1 MKQEEEKDRSA
12 MRERNQSAKVNVPH
26 GSKDTGQDLKKE
38 RKTKELV
45 KKGPYDEGEKETS
58 PEERER
64 STNRK
69 RDPGFIHRADR

>member
-38 RKTKELV
+38 RKTKERTQIP
-45 KKGPYDEGEKETS
+45 KK
-58 PEERER
+58 REIR
-64 STNRK
+64 WSW
-69 RDPGFIHRADR
+69 